1 MASAARGAGARSG
14 TRKYRLPVQTGP
26 GWGEG
31 SVPLSCFS
39 LQEAVLINVIIL
51 LSLLLSS
58 PCPLFAPSG
67 GCDGSS
73 EAWLEIASVQRG
85 GHIRDGLGDV
95 FHQEG
100 FICLFAYWLPQM
112 VVRQDEFFMQK
123 NSTVF
128 YCLKNWL

>member
-31 SVPLSCFS
+31 SAPLSCFS

-67 GCDGSS
+67 GCDGSG
-73 EAWLEIASVQRG
+73 EAWLEIVSVQRG
-85 GHIRDGLGDV
+85 GHIRDVWVMFSTKKGLFV
-95 FHQEG
+95 CLHIG
-100 FICLFAYWLPQM
+100 FLRWL
-112 VVRQDEFFMQK
+112 
-123 NSTVF
+123 
-128 YCLKNWL
+128 